1 MTTGTTTASSDDTAV
16 RTARQLEEAAQLLE
30 NGDVYAAEA
39 LIMSM
44 SPGDVTDAIAVAKSF
59 SRLS

>member
-1 MTTGTTTASSDDTAV
+1 MTIKTAESGDDTAV
-16 RTARQLEEAAQLLE
+16 RTARQLDEAALLLE

-44 SPGDVTDAIAVAKSF
+44 SPGDMTGAITVTESLTRP
-59 SRLS
+59 S